1 MYNTLKEV
9 ERMKMIFIASGSTY
23 NERMLSPIMTG
34 ELNKLGELRV
44 LTRGSMLDE
53 NERAAKIRA
62 CDILLT
68 GWGSSPAPES
78 IANDR
83 GNLKYILNITGSVR
97 GYIEPCHIAAGIPV
111 TNWGDA
117 QAASVAEGAMALLMS
132 AMKNIRPLGKL
143 IESGYWGAGGLP
155 FASLHKLRVSIYG
168 MGAIGRKFVEYIVP
182 YEPILT
188 GFDPYVNSENW
199 PDSVR
204 RVNRLE
210 ALFDGA
216 DCLVIHAGLS
226 DETRRTVTAELL
238 SKLPDGGIVINTA
251 RGGIIDQ
258 SALMEE
264 LRTGRLRAG
273 LDVLDSPEAGDM
285 LLLNDPARS
294 FVNLVLTCH
303 HAGNRSWP
311 QEERLELFHEVALD
325 NIRRFIAGEPLRFTM
340 DLERFHRST

>member
-1 MYNTLKEV
+1 
-9 ERMKMIFIASGSTY
+9 MKMLHIASGSMY
-23 NERMLSPIMTG
+23 EGRMLSPIMID
-34 ELNKLGELRV
+34 ELNKLGDLLI
-44 LTRGSMLDE
+44 LTRGNMLSE
-53 NERAAKIRA
+53 GERIARIKT

-78 IANDR
+78 IASDR

-117 QAASVAEGAMALLMS
+117 QAPCVAEGAMALLMS
-132 AMKNIRPLGKL
+132 VMKNIRPLGKL

-155 FASLHKLRVSIYG
+155 FTSLNKLRVGIYG
-168 MGAIGRKFVEYIVP
+168 MGVIGRKFVEYIMP
-182 YEPILT
+182 YEPVLS
-188 GFDPYVNSENW
+188 GFDPYVSDENW
-199 PDSVR
+199 PASVR
-204 RVNRLE
+204 RSDGLE
-210 ALFDGA
+210 ALLDGI

-226 DETRRTVTAELL
+226 DETRCTVTAELL

-258 SALMEE
+258 PALMEE

-294 FVNLVLTCH
+294 YPNLVLTCH
-303 HAGNRSWP
+303 HAGNGIWP
-311 QEERLELFHEVALD
+311 QGEKLELFHEIALD
-325 NIRRFIAGEPLRFTM
+325 NIRRFIANEPLRFTM
-340 DLERFHRST
+340 DLDRFYRST